1 MIRLSVSA
9 LALGFAIALP
19 VGGEEDLPGAPISPR
34 GEPAGDQGFT
44 SIFDGKTLS
53 GWHAL
58 PAATERDW
66 VVRDGVIIGTG
77 SQDRQ
82 SYLVWKEQ
90 DLTDFEL
97 ELKFRLPAGGNTGI
111 EIRCQPDPT
120 LKRPLIG
127 YHADLGHAG
136 IGDAILGAWDFHFAG
151 REEYS
156 CKRGVRL
163 MIDENGKASRAA
175 IENPFVPADLRER
188 DWNHVR
194 VVAKGRNFTFFING
208 KPASEFTD
216 NAKIGRFDSGG
227 IALQIHD
234 RGMKVEF
241 KDIQLKKLK

>member
-1 MIRLSVSA
+1 MIRLSISA
-9 LALGFAIALP
+9 FALGLAIVVPAD
-19 VGGEEDLPGAPISPR
+19 GENDLPGAPISPR

-111 EIRCQPDPT
+111 EIR
-120 LKRPLIG
+120 
-127 YHADLGHAG
+127 
-136 IGDAILGAWDFHFAG
+136 
-151 REEYS
+151 
-156 CKRGVRL
+156 
-163 MIDENGKASRAA
+163 
-175 IENPFVPADLRER
+175 
-188 DWNHVR
+188 
-194 VVAKGRNFTFFING
+194 
-208 KPASEFTD
+208 
-216 NAKIGRFDSGG
+216 
-227 IALQIHD
+227 
-234 RGMKVEF
+234 
-241 KDIQLKKLK
+241 